1 MKKDFLYDIS
11 YVCKLLN
18 TTSRTLRFYEEKG
31 LIKSTLINGSTRRQY
46 TNDQILHIKNI
57 LILRSLGLS
66 IKAIAE
72 LQTEKYDLK
81 DAVLSKRAE
90 IYASINSHIKQ
101 INLLNE
107 ALYLL
112 NSDENIFEHDWKTN
126 SYTEEEIEITDK
138 CTQAILNN
146 DDDILYSHL
155 SSNLKQYMPK
165 DVYRIVKKDTF
176 APLGKFISVE
186 KICVDKDY
194 PHKIYSYIKFSKL
207 GLMITFVFQEKSING
222 LWLGYY
228 STQDKKAKPEPLEEI
243 Q

>member
-1 MKKDFLYDIS
+1 MKEDFLYDIS

-46 TNDQILHIKNI
+46 TNNQILHIKNI

-112 NSDENIFEHDWKTN
+112 NSDESIFEHDWKTN
-126 SYTEEEIEITDK
+126 SYTEEEIEADQKKALIGGHLKTYTYKEAWANWWNKLTDK
-138 CTQAILNN
+138 NKAIIQQIPNF
-146 DDDILYSHL
+146 DKEIFKDITGIE
-155 SSNLKQYMPK
+155 
-165 DVYRIVKKDTF
+165 V
-176 APLGKFISVE
+176 
-186 KICVDKDY
+186 
-194 PHKIYSYIKFSKL
+194 
-207 GLMITFVFQEKSING
+207 
-222 LWLGYY
+222 
-228 STQDKKAKPEPLEEI
+228 
-243 Q
+243 